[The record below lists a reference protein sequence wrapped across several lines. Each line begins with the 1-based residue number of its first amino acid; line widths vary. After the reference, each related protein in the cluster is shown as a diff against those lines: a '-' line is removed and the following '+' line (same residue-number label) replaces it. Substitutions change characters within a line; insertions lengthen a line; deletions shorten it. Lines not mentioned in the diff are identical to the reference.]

1 METEKDALV
10 QVVFA
15 PEQVTTVAPTL
26 LQEEQVPLDEQDV
39 TVEVDAELKPT
50 PLQTVCELDSKPV
63 FPTLVQELQVPEVW
77 LDE

>member
-1 METEKDALV
+1 VTNAALV
-10 QVVFA
+10 QLVVA

-39 TVEVDAELKPT
+39 TVEVDAEPKPT
-50 PLQTVCELDSKPV
+50 PLQTVCELDSKPTS
-63 FPTLVQELQVPEVW
+63 PTLLHPEQVPEVW